1 MHTVMISGSRNPEG
15 RTAGCAKAIAR
26 GLAKAGATSELVFLP
41 TTKLERCRQ
50 CNADGWGICR
60 TEFRCIIEDDDF
72 AGIVEKLKAADAA
85 VFLSPVYLRDLSESI
100 RGFLDRLRRITF
112 RQNPR
117 AMQGKP
123 AIVLAMA
130 GGGGG
135 GTPTTSLNLETM
147 VQMCGFDIV
156 DVINVRR
163 QNFDVK
169 VPMLEMTGAWLATKP
184 ESGPTPLMP
193 PR

>member
-1 MHTVMISGSRNPEG
+1 MHVVMISGSRNPEG
-15 RTAGCAKAIAR
+15 RTAGCANAIAK
-26 GLAKAGATSELVFLP
+26 GLAKATSELFLLP
-41 TTKLERCRQ
+41 TMKLERCRQ

-60 TEFRCIIEDDDF
+60 TEFRCVIEDDDF
-72 AGIVEKLKAADAA
+72 AGTVEKLKAADAA

-112 RQNPR
+112 RQNTR
-117 AMQGKP
+117 VFQGKP
-123 AIVLAMA
+123 AVVLAMA

-147 VQMCGFDIV
+147 VGMCGYDIV

-163 QNFDVK
+163 QNFDIK

-184 ESGPTPLMP
+184 TSGPMPPMP